1 VGMLDGVPSAN
12 NFDPLLV
19 GRYADLLEAA
29 VKAPALLRV
38 MGVTHIASDRPWPEG
53 EPVGGWRSEIAEI
66 YRLPDALDRAWVVP
80 SARQVSPDKMLAALT
95 DPAFDPTAQVL
106 LEQPVSSIQHPAS
119 SIQYPVSSTQH
130 PASSIQHQV
139 TLQDTPNRVTIR
151 AILDAPGY
159 LVVADTWYPGWQAT
173 VDGVP
178 TEVLRANYAFRAVW
192 LEAGKHEVEMV
203 YRPTLVRIGGAVSL
217 TALTL
222 LVAGLLLMCRPEAR
236 A

>member
-1 VGMLDGVPSAN
+1 MLDGVPSAN

-29 VKAPALLRV
+29 VKAPVILRV
-38 MGVTHIASDRPWPEG
+38 MGVTHVASDRPWPEG
-53 EPVGGWRSEIAEI
+53 EPVGAWRSEIAEL
-66 YRLPDALDRAWVVP
+66 YRLPDALGRAWVVP
-80 SARQVSPDKMLAALT
+80 SARQVSPDQVLTALT

-106 LEQPVSSIQHPAS
+106 LEQPVSSNQHPVSSIQHPAP
-119 SIQYPVSSTQH
+119 SIQY
-130 PASSIQHQV
+130 QV

-151 AILDAPGY
+151 ATLDAPGY
-159 LVVADTWYPGWQAT
+159 LVVADTWYPGWQAA

-203 YRPTLVRIGGAVSL
+203 YRPTPVLIGGAVSL

-222 LVAGLLLMCRPEAR
+222 LVAGLLLMCRPGAR